1 MINLEIIKVKG
12 HLNIAENEEAD
23 KLAVVESNSNLRF
36 TYRID
41 HSSQDFRCLACQND
55 NVEDWDYLLECWDYN
70 EAWNAIHDKL
80 TNDFKLIEL
89 LGRQANSAKFC
100 EFVKLSMEVK
110 CDHSWLDVL
119 KKTLRIK
126 DNEAIRLYVHFLFRF
141 RNYME
146 AQM

>member
-1 MINLEIIKVKG
+1 MLTR
-12 HLNIAENEEAD
+12 LN
-23 KLAVVESNSNLRF
+23 S
-36 TYRID
+36 
-41 HSSQDFRCLACQND
+41 
-55 NVEDWDYLLECWDYN
+55 
-70 EAWNAIHDKL
+70 AI
-80 TNDFKLIEL
+80 TEL